1 MWVIVALYY
10 MFSLMF
16 MAGYNYKDK
25 HDRLFYVVMPLLCWL
40 LFPVCLGMSLAK
52 ATETRRY
59 R

>member
-1 MWVIVALYY
+1 MIVALYY

-59 R
+59 K